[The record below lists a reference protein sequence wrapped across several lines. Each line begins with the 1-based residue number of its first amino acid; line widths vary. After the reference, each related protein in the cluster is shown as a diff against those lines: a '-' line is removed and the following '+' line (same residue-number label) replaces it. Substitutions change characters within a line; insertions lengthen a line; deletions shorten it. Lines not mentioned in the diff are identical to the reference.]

1 MQMHRAA
8 GALGDCQL
16 EFNMCP
22 YRKDFVLK
30 DVRYVIP
37 ERLLRSFVLEV
48 SGNVAP

>member
-1 MQMHRAA
+1 MQMQTAPL
-8 GALGDCQL
+8 ALGDCQL

-30 DVRYVIP
+30 NVRYIIP
-37 ERLLRSFVLEV
+37 ERLLRAFVLEV